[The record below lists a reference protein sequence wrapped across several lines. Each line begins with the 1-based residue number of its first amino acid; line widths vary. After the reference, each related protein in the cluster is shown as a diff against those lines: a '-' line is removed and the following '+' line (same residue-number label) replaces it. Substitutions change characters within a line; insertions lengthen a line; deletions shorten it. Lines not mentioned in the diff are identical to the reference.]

1 MNFSKFQILLIISL
15 LSLSVSKIEDEIV
28 HSLPGYSYR
37 GRLYSGYLSVS
48 TVKQFHYM
56 FNLAHDDYENK
67 PLVLW
72 LNGGPGC
79 SSLDGWSSENGPMVL
94 DEKGNFVTNEYSW
107 NRAANMLYIESP
119 GNVGFSYIDSKLDY
133 ELEINDDIAAEDN
146 FKALMEFYTKFPS
159 FKGKDFYISGE
170 SYAGIYIPMLAYKII
185 QYNQNAD
192 ARAKIN
198 LKGILVGNGVA
209 DWNYDTD
216 KAMTNFAFTHH
227 LTSYEHRLKY
237 NKYCV
242 LEYDKT
248 ECDKLLEQM
257 EGWLKNVNTYDYLQQ
272 CETPK
277 TEFGDEDY
285 FSSYYL
291 RAPWAFPN
299 LKQKQ
304 QALKEKLEKMK
315 QNNNNEKLNNI
326 LDETDSEKKLQLD
339 PPCINTKPM
348 TTYFNKQEVQDAL
361 HIPKKITWEIC
372 SSSVNQLYQIQEKGS
387 IWAYPTIIK
396 SGIRVLIYNGDTDMA
411 VPFNGNQAWIKNLKL
426 ERIQPW
432 RQWRA
437 FNDMNNVAGYYVKYK
452 GLTFCTVKGT
462 GHMVP
467 QWKPKE
473 AYYMFSK
480 FLNDEDF

>member
-1 MNFSKFQILLIISL
+1 MKSIVQILFLILLISL
-15 LSLSVSKIEDEIV
+15 TYSKIEDEIV
-28 HSLPGYSYR
+28 KSLPGYSYR

-56 FNLAHDDYENK
+56 FNLAHEDSEHK

-79 SSLDGWSSENGPMVL
+79 SSLDGWSQENGPMQM
-94 DEKGNFVTNEYSW
+94 DSEGNFVLNEYSW

-133 ELEINDDIAAEDN
+133 EIEINDDIAAEDN
-146 FKALMEFYTKFPS
+146 FKALLEFFKKFPS

-185 QYNQNAD
+185 NYNKQVESSV
-192 ARAKIN
+192 KIN

-209 DWNYDTD
+209 DWNYDTSN
-216 KAMTNFAFTHH
+216 AMIDFAFSHH
-227 LTSYEHRLKY
+227 LTSYEHRQEL
-237 NKYCV
+237 NKYCK

-248 ECDKLLEQM
+248 KCDALLDQLDA
-257 EGWLKNVNTYDYLQQ
+257 WLKNINVYDYLQK
-272 CETPK
+272 CELPT
-277 TEFGDEDY
+277 TEFGDKNY
-285 FSSYYL
+285 FDNYYL
-291 RAPWAFPN
+291 KCPWAFHN

-304 QALKEKLEKMK
+304 QQLKEKLENMELTK
-315 QNNNNEKLNNI
+315 NNNNILSENKDEKLKV
-326 LDETDSEKKLQLD
+326 S
-339 PPCINTKPM
+339 PPCVNDKPM
-348 TTYFNKQEVQDAL
+348 TDYFNRQDVKQAL
-361 HIPKKITWEIC
+361 HVNMDKSWELC
-372 SSSVNQLYQIQEKGS
+372 STDVNQRYVIQEKGS
-387 IWAYPTIIK
+387 IWTYPTILN
-396 SGIRVLIYNGDTDMA
+396 SGVRVLIYNGDTDMA

-426 ERIQPW
+426 EMVKPW
-432 RQWRA
+432 TQWRA
-437 FNDMNNVAGYYVKYK
+437 FDDMNWVAGYYVKYK

-473 AYYMFSK
+473 AFYMFSK